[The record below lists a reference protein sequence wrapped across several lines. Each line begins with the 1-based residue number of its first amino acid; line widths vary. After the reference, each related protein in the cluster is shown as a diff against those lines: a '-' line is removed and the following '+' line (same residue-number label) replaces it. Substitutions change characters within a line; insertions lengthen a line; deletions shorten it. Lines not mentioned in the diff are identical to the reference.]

1 MITSVT
7 NSRVKNI
14 ELLQL
19 KSKSRKEQGVFVIEG
34 TRLFFDTPRHLLK
47 EVYYLNDWLEKN
59 PHALEG
65 LPSNCVVESVSD
77 NVMSKLADTK
87 SPQGVVAVV
96 SMPSYDINDILN
108 SSLIMVLETLQDPGN
123 MGTIFRTAEGAGV
136 TGIIMNSTC
145 VDLFSPKVVRS
156 TMGSI
161 YRMPFAIVS
170 DLPTT
175 VSDMASS
182 GIETYA
188 AHLKGSK
195 IYTDFDYSKPTA
207 FLIGNEGN
215 GLSDELTQLAN
226 NKLIIPMSGKL
237 ESLNAAMASGILM
250 YEAARQRR
258 MLVDLNGCM

>member
-1 MITSVT
+1 MITSVS
-7 NSRVKNI
+7 NSKVKNI
-14 ELLQL
+14 ELLQQ

-34 TRLFFDTPRHLLK
+34 TRLFFDTPRHLFK
-47 EVYYLNDWLEKN
+47 EVYYLSEWLDKN
-59 PHALEG
+59 PYGLEG
-65 LPSNCVVESVSD
+65 LPADCIIEEVSD
-77 NVMSKLADTK
+77 NVMYKLADTK

-96 SMPSYDINDILN
+96 LMPSYEINDILN
-108 SSLIMVLETLQDPGN
+108 SSLIMVLETIQDPGN

-161 YRMPFAIVS
+161 YRMPYAVVS
-170 DLPTT
+170 DLSA
-175 VSDMASS
+175 VVGNMANI

-195 IYTDFDYSKPTA
+195 VYTDFDYNKPTA
-207 FLIGNEGN
+207 FFIGNEGN
-215 GLSDELTQLAN
+215 GLSEELTQLAS
-226 NKLIIPMSGKL
+226 NKLIIPMAGKL

-258 MLVDLNGCM
+258 MLVDLKDCM